1 MQSNNTVNKLE
12 VIKEDNIN
20 YIILPK
26 YWDYEYMSKKEALAI
41 LDKIKTFVEEYYA
54 VK

>member
-1 MQSNNTVNKLE
+1 MQSNNTINELK

-26 YWDYEYMSKKEALAI
+26 YWDYEYMTKEEALSI
-41 LDKIKTFVEEYYA
+41 LDKIKTFVEGYYA
-54 VK
+54 KN